1 MGENNAARNRKLNL
15 KKDTLFAA
23 SAIYDQ
29 LYGKVKDEDG
39 SRYVPATFQI
49 IYMVGWKPHESQ
61 PKPIQRGSG
70 EISLKDIY
78 RIDEIVKEKEKVK
91 LSEKDK

>member
-1 MGENNAARNRKLNL
+1 MGEGNAAKNRKLNL
-15 KKDTLFAA
+15 KRDTLLAA

-29 LYGKVKDEDG
+29 LYGKVRKEDG

-78 RIDEIVKEKEKVK
+78 RIDEIVKQKTKVR
-91 LSEKDK
+91 LTDEDK